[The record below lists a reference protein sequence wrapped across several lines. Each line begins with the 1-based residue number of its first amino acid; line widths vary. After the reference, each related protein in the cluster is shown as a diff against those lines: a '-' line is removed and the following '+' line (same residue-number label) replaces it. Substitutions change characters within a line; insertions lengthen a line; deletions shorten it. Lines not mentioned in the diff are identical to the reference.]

1 MIINKKV
8 PTKKVENKT
17 NNIVTYNNRKIKN
30 QEVIYMIILVNM
42 KKVR

>member
-30 QEVIYMIILVNM
+30 IFQMET
-42 KKVR
+42 